1 MNRVLLVDDESSS
14 RLAVKEYL
22 ETRGFDVCAVADGEQ
37 AVAPVQPV
45 ALQPEPAAGLRMA
58 PAVLICDWLLPGEVG
73 GLQVVS
79 RLLAEFPRLVALVV
93 TGLPVREVARE
104 AGDLPVAGI
113 LSKPASLATI
123 ERSVLDALGD

>member
-37 AVAPVQPV
+37 AV
-45 ALQPEPAAGLRMA
+45 AAGLRMA